1 MQSSRKEQG
10 YISIGFLSPRV
21 SLELAI
27 HRALDENSLNELMNE
42 RIMIIGICIK
52 LSFPGRIPTS
62 VLTDLVKGPWHDP
75 RLAVEEVEAGG
86 EKNSALR

>member
-1 MQSSRKEQG
+1 MQSSRKEQC

-21 SLELAI
+21 SLGPAI
-27 HRALDENSLNELMNE
+27 QWALDENSLNELMNE
-42 RIMIIGICIK
+42 RITIMGVCRK

-75 RLAVEEVEAGG
+75 RLADEEVEAGG
-86 EKNSALR
+86 ERISGLR